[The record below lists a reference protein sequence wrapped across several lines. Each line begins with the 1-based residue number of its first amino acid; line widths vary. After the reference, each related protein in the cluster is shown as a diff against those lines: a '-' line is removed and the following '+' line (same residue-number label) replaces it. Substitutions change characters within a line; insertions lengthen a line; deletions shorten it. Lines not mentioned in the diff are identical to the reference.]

1 MLQITTNNALLLN
14 GKSIGLSL
22 VQRREG
28 TVVYTPDSRLSGRS
42 YREHKMPHRRYS
54 TMHDAPASGAA
65 GLVQLESDLR
75 ELMSRLG

>member
-1 MLQITTNNALLLN
+1 MLQITNNNTLLID

-22 VQRREG
+22 VQCREG
-28 TVVYTPDSRLSGRS
+28 TIVYSPESRLSGRA

-54 TMHDAPASGAA
+54 TAHDTPASGTA

-75 ELMSRLG
+75 ELISRLG